1 MRAIKSG
8 SGQSRM
14 AALLALA
21 AVFMLAEGAAIA
33 QQGLLDTPSNG
44 AGIGTALRSGQGAQ
58 VGNDRIKLDS
68 GMSSRLA
75 PVPQDFE
82 KLKLAP
88 GFMVNLQIFDG
99 ADFSGPYRLD
109 EAGNISL
116 PFVGAINL
124 SGQTVAEARDIVAAK
139 LKTAQ
144 LFNQPQVQVTVQEYS
159 APMVTIMGE
168 VTAPGKYPLLAER
181 KLVEVLSLAG
191 GLTPAA
197 GDNLEIERND
207 GAEHHVLKVNY
218 GRGMSPANV
227 ADVNVKP
234 GDVIQVPRAGMVYVL
249 GAVNRP
255 GAYLMQED
263 GKLDVT
269 QAIALAYGTSI
280 QASTGKIR
288 IIRRNPDGS
297 LLEIPVHYKRTIKA
311 ESASVVLQPQDVVY
325 VPPSS
330 IKSALVSSQQ
340 VLSSAASASIYY
352 GLVH

>member
-1 MRAIKSG
+1 MRAINST

-14 AALLALA
+14 VALLALA

-33 QQGLLDTPSNG
+33 QQGLDTPSNG

-58 VGNDRIKLDS
+58 VGNDRIKLES
-68 GMSSRLA
+68 SVSSRLA
-75 PVPQDFE
+75 PIPEDFA
-82 KLKLAP
+82 KLKLAA
-88 GFMVNLQIFDG
+88 GFLVNVQIFDG

-109 EAGNISL
+109 GEGNISL

-124 SGQTVAEARDIVAAK
+124 EGKTVAEAQDIVAAK

-144 LFNQPQVQVTVQEYS
+144 LFNQPQVQITVQEYS
-159 APMVTIMGE
+159 APTVTIMGE
-168 VTAPGKYPLLAER
+168 VTSPGKYPLLAEH

-207 GAEHHVLKVNY
+207 GAEHHVLKLNY
-218 GRGMSPANV
+218 GRGMSPASVSNV
-227 ADVNVKP
+227 TVKP

-263 GKLDVT
+263 GKLDIT

-288 IIRRNPDGS
+288 IIRRKPDGS

-325 VPPSS
+325 VPPSG

-340 VLSSAASASIYY
+340 VLSSAASATIYY
-352 GLVH
+352 GFVH